1 VERAGVTIGGDI
13 GAAGALL
20 RAGAVTSVEL
30 AERALAKAGESDA
43 FVTLAPERALR
54 DAERADADL
63 AAGRDR
69 GPLHGLPLSVKDV
82 IDVAGVPTRL
92 GTPGA
97 GHRLPQADAAVVAA
111 LASAGAVVIGK
122 AATHELALGMVT
134 PGVANPFDRTR
145 IVGGS
150 SGGSAAGVAA
160 GIVLGSLG
168 TDTGGSV
175 RCPAALC
182 GIVGLKP
189 TRSQLDLAGVAPLAP
204 SQDTVGVLA
213 ASAAD
218 VEAIWA
224 ALRRT
229 AAAIVPR
236 GEHEHVRLGIDRR
249 QLERCAPE
257 VACAV
262 AAAAAELAAGPVDI
276 VDVELAPAAPAVA
289 LLVILAEAAAAWG
302 REVGGFGAT
311 VRAALVA
318 GAEIPLADVDRA
330 RLTASALHRE
340 IETLLSRE
348 RLDALLTPTLPVTAA
363 PAGARTVS
371 VRGRNVP
378 VETAHSRFTALPS
391 VTGHPAVS
399 VPCGLDGGLPIG
411 LQLIGPRRGET
422 QLLRIAAIAERLEG
436 ARAVAAA
443 RGRIADH
450 LHPTDHLPTTGAMH
464 ESRI

>member
-1 VERAGVTIGGDI
+1 VTAGGDI
-13 GAAGALL
+13 AAAGALL
-20 RAGAVTSVEL
+20 RSGAVTSVQL

-43 FVTLAPERALR
+43 FATLAPERALR

-63 AAGRDR
+63 AAGRER

-134 PGVANPFDRTR
+134 PGVANPFDGTR
-145 IVGGS
+145 IAGGS

-182 GIVGLKP
+182 GIAGLKP
-189 TRSQLDLAGVAPLAP
+189 TRRLLDVAGVAPLAR

-213 ASAAD
+213 SSATD
-218 VEAIWA
+218 VDAILA
-224 ALRRT
+224 ALRPT
-229 AAAIVPR
+229 AATTVPL

-249 QLERCAPE
+249 QLERCTPE
-257 VACAV
+257 VAGAV
-262 AAAAAELAAGPVDI
+262 AEAAAELAAGPADI
-276 VDVELAPAAPAVA
+276 VDVELETTVTASAVS
-289 LLVILAEAAAAWG
+289 LLLILAEAAAAWG
-302 REVGGFGAT
+302 SELGGVGAT

-330 RLTASALHRE
+330 RLRASAIHGD
-340 IETLLSRE
+340 IEALLSRE
-348 RLDALLTPTLPVTAA
+348 RLDALMTPTVPVTAA
-363 PAGARTVS
+363 PGGAPTVS
-371 VRGRNVP
+371 VRGRDVP
-378 VETAHSRFTALPS
+378 VETAHSRFTALAS

-411 LQLIGPRRGET
+411 LQLIGRRRDET
-422 QLLRIAAIAERLEG
+422 HLLRIAAIAERLEG

-443 RGRIADH
+443 RRRIADQ
-450 LHPTDHLPTTGAMH
+450 LHPTEHQPTTGAMQ
-464 ESRI
+464 